1 MCVDGVRPFF
11 FYSLEIEKIFSI
23 CVLDNVLRELKEKIY
38 GSEAIW
44 DNTWRVFV
52 FLFKFFIIILDYF
65 NVLYQK

>member
-1 MCVDGVRPFF
+1 VDGVRPFF

>member
-1 MCVDGVRPFF
+1 MDGVRPFF